1 MRLSKGGKI
10 TLRVVVALVLAF
22 IYIPLLV
29 IAVEAFNSSRIL
41 KWPPPGFTLSWFGKA
56 LENESVREALLTSI
70 EAGLAAMLIA
80 IVLGTLIALA
90 VGRRRFFGRDSI
102 SFLVVLPIALPG
114 IVTGVALSNTFTQVL
129 GISLSLLTVIIGH
142 ATFCI
147 VVVYNN
153 AVARL
158 RRTSGSFEE
167 ASADL
172 GADPWQTFRWVTFP
186 SLRSALGAGA
196 LLAFALSFDEII
208 VTNFTIGAGE
218 ETLPIWIYRNL
229 FRPKE
234 LPVVPAVAVI
244 LIIPV
249 YLAHRLSSD
258 DAGLTPGRGGGATTT
273 PAGIAETEATSAHRR
288 STGPRATI
296 WCPRRSAVRRRRRT
310 ERRSGRADY
319 LPAAARGER
328 GGSPCRSSGVHRGRP
343 RLRVAQT
350 GTPSARRGRSRSRP
364 HRLRCR
370 PRQSR

>member
-1 MRLSKGGKI
+1 MRLSRRAKI
-10 TLRVVVALVLAF
+10 LLRAAVALALAF

-29 IAVEAFNSSRIL
+29 IAVEAFNASRIL
-41 KWPPPGFTLSWFGKA
+41 KWPPPGFTASWFGQA
-56 LENESVREALLTSI
+56 FESESVREAFLTSI
-70 EAGLAAMLIA
+70 EAGMVAMLIA

-90 VGRRRFFGRDSI
+90 VGRRRFFGRDTI

-129 GISLSLLTVIIGH
+129 GVSLALWTVIVGH
-142 ATFCI
+142 ATFCV

-153 AVARL
+153 VVARL

-172 GADPWQTFRWVTFP
+172 GADSWQTFRFVTFP

-208 VTNFTIGAGE
+208 VTTFTIGAGE
-218 ETLPIWIYRNL
+218 ETVPIWIFRNL

-244 LIIPV
+244 LILLSIIPV

-258 DAGLTPGRGGGATTT
+258 EGLSRSGGGAA
-273 PAGIAETEATSAHRR
+273 PAPSALAEAEATAAH
-288 STGPRATI
+288 
-296 WCPRRSAVRRRRRT
+296 
-310 ERRSGRADY
+310 
-319 LPAAARGER
+319 
-328 GGSPCRSSGVHRGRP
+328 
-343 RLRVAQT
+343 
-350 GTPSARRGRSRSRP
+350 
-364 HRLRCR
+364 
-370 PRQSR
+370 

>member
-1 MRLSKGGKI
+1 MRLSRRAKI
-10 TLRVVVALVLAF
+10 LLRVAVGLALAF

-29 IAVEAFNSSRIL
+29 IGVEAFNSSRIL
-41 KWPPPGFTLSWFGKA
+41 KWPPPGFTLSWFDKA
-56 LENESVREALLTSI
+56 FESDSAREALLTSI
-70 EAGLAAMLIA
+70 EAGVVAMAIA
-80 IVLGTLIALA
+80 IVLGTLIALGL
-90 VGRRRFFGRDSI
+90 GRRRFFGRDSI

-129 GISLSLLTVIIGH
+129 GISLSLMTVIVGH

-153 AVARL
+153 VVARL

-196 LLAFALSFDEII
+196 LLAFALSFDEIV
-208 VTNFTIGAGE
+208 VTTFTIGAGE
-218 ETLPIWIYRNL
+218 QTLPIWIFSNL

-244 LIIPV
+244 LIILSIIPV

-258 DAGLTPGRGGGATTT
+258 DGGLTPGRGGGATAS
-273 PAGIAETEATSAHRR
+273 AGVIAEAEATAAH
-288 STGPRATI
+288 
-296 WCPRRSAVRRRRRT
+296 
-310 ERRSGRADY
+310 
-319 LPAAARGER
+319 
-328 GGSPCRSSGVHRGRP
+328 
-343 RLRVAQT
+343 
-350 GTPSARRGRSRSRP
+350 
-364 HRLRCR
+364 
-370 PRQSR
+370 